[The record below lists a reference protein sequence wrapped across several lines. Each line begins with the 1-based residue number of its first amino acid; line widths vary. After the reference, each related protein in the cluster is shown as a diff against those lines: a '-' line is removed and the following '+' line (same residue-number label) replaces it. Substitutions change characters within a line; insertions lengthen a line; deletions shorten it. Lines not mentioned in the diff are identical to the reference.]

1 MSNHDKS
8 TLNLWVTVAI
18 SHNLAT
24 QSLSQVDV
32 YRGVHGVVFSFMKNR
47 ATKKHFWSHLIT
59 HLTLLVVQ
67 RVYDIVHL
75 KTFMHWIM
83 Q

>member
-8 TLNLWVTVAI
+8 TLNLWVTAAI

-24 QSLSQVDV
+24 PSLSQVDV
-32 YRGVHGVVFSFMKNR
+32 DRGVHGVVFSFMKNR
-47 ATKKHFWSHLIT
+47 ATKNHFWSHLIT
-59 HLTLLVVQ
+59 HLTLVVQ

-75 KTFMHWIM
+75 KMFMHWIM